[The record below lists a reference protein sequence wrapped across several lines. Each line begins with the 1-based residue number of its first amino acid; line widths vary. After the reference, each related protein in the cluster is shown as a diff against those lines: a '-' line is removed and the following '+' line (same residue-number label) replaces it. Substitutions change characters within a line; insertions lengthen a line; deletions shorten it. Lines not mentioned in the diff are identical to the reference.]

1 MQALE
6 EDINIDAK
14 ELLEKIYE
22 VSDWKLEDDVSI
34 GRGVKQAVKWQEDLE
49 KIVVMMREIKTLKR
63 EYDVEERE
71 VKYNEVCKC
80 VDDLREYLK
89 EVKQQIVNEDNE
101 R

>member
-34 GRGVKQAVKWQEDLE
+34 ERGMKQAVKWQEDLE
-49 KIVVMMREIKTLKR
+49 KIVVMMR
-63 EYDVEERE
+63 
-71 VKYNEVCKC
+71 
-80 VDDLREYLK
+80 
-89 EVKQQIVNEDNE
+89 
-101 R
+101 